1 MFGHGKGLS
10 LAPSSGV
17 TVTEG
22 WLSLGSLFA
31 LAYPPSLALCPFW
44 GGCGWPG
51 TLWLIPFLLSLA
63 WVSLCF
69 LRPRADQCR
78 GSVWGPGSAALAQLL
93 VCSLALGT
101 MQS

>member
-1 MFGHGKGLS
+1 MLGHGRGIL
-10 LAPSSGV
+10 LASSSGV

-44 GGCGWPG
+44 GGCGWPRI
-51 TLWLIPFLLSLA
+51 LWLIPFLLSSA
-63 WVSLCF
+63 QVSLCF
-69 LRPRADQCR
+69 LRPRADRCR
-78 GSVWGPGSAALAQLL
+78 GSIWGPGSAALAQLL